1 MECGEN
7 PLSVSLFLSGYT
19 FCQKLDEREYRSNT
33 EKTTKDE
40 LFSLLKAIDEDSKLS
55 DKERKRL
62 LDQFY
67 SSNPS
72 IFTQY
77 FGDRVT
83 NMCKY

>member
-1 MECGEN
+1 MECGDN
-7 PLSVSLFLSGYT
+7 PRSVSPFFSGYT
-19 FCQKLDEREYRSNT
+19 FCQKLDEREYRSTT

-40 LFSLLKAIDEDSKLS
+40 LLSLLKAIDEDSKLS

-62 LDQFY
+62 LDQFH

-72 IFTQY
+72 IFMQY